1 MRRVLL
7 VAATLKENN
16 MSVYKRG
23 SHWHYRFR
31 VRRVRYRGALP
42 EASTKWEAEQA
53 ESKIKQEIFEGRFGL
68 IELGSERLADFIN
81 KTFLP
86 WSKAN
91 KRSWRHDVFRART
104 ICDYFGAKSFREMSP
119 LLIEK
124 FKRDRR
130 ESVTRKDTVRSPASV
145 NHELTLLSKIFN
157 LAIDYKVTDTNPCTK
172 VKKYKLDNKRYR
184 YLLPEEEPRLMA
196 ALSGPRAHLKPLVIV
211 ALGTGMRQGEQL
223 RLTWDRV
230 DFSRRVLVLTKTK
243 SGKDREVPMNPEV
256 VKTLFALRSRSKGQ
270 EYVFVNEK
278 TKTRIKEVKKAF
290 GTALK
295 IAGIKGLVWH
305 DLRATFGTRLG
316 EAGYDAFTI
325 AALMGHSQIQTTQ
338 RYVRATERNKR
349 AAVETVMLDSESGH
363 KLDTHPPRPLAL
375 DAVNC

>member
-1 MRRVLL
+1 
-7 VAATLKENN
+7 

-68 IELGSERLADFIN
+68 VELGSERLADFIS

-91 KRSWRHDVFRART
+91 KRSWRHDAFRART
-104 ICDYFGAKSFREMSP
+104 ICDYFGTKTFREMSP

-130 ESVTRKDTVRSPASV
+130 ESITRKGTVRSPASV

-172 VKKYKLDNKRYR
+172 VKKYQLDNKRYR

-243 SGKDREVPMNPEV
+243 TKDREVPMNPEV

-270 EYVFVNEK
+270 EYVFVNER

-349 AAVETVMLDSESGH
+349 AAVEAVMLDSEGGH
-363 KLDTHPPRPLAL
+363 KLDTHPPRPLAQEV
-375 DAVNC
+375 VNC

>member
-1 MRRVLL
+1 
-7 VAATLKENN
+7 
-16 MSVYKRG
+16 
-23 SHWHYRFR
+23 
-31 VRRVRYRGALP
+31 
-42 EASTKWEAEQA
+42 
-53 ESKIKQEIFEGRFGL
+53 
-68 IELGSERLADFIN
+68 
-81 KTFLP
+81 
-86 WSKAN
+86 
-91 KRSWRHDVFRART
+91 
-104 ICDYFGAKSFREMSP
+104 
-119 LLIEK
+119 LIEK

-130 ESVTRKDTVRSPASV
+130 ESITRREKVRSPASV

-172 VKKYKLDNKRYR
+172 VKKYQLDNKRYR

-211 ALGTGMRQGEQL
+211 ALGTGMRQSEQL

-243 SGKDREVPMNPEV
+243 SGKDREVPMNPAV
-256 VKTLFALRSRSKGQ
+256 LKTLFALRSCANGQ
-270 EYVFVNEK
+270 QYVFVNEK
-278 TKTRIKEVKKAF
+278 TKTRIKQVKKAF

-325 AALMGHSQIQTTQ
+325 GALMGHSQIQTTQ

-349 AAVETVMLDSESGH
+349 AAVEAVMLDSEVGH

>member
-1 MRRVLL
+1 MSLL
-7 VAATLKENN
+7 CRKVKGL
-16 MSVYKRG
+16 
-23 SHWHYRFR
+23 
-31 VRRVRYRGALP
+31 

-68 IELGSERLADFIN
+68 VDLGSERLADFIS

-104 ICDYFGAKSFREMSP
+104 ICDYFGTKTFREMSP

-130 ESVTRKDTVRSPASV
+130 ESITRRGKVRSPASV

-157 LAIDYKVTDTNPCTK
+157 LAIDYKVTDTNPCKK
-172 VKKYKLDNKRYR
+172 VKKYNLDNKRYR

-211 ALGTGMRQGEQL
+211 AIGTGMRQSEQL

-230 DFSRRVLVLTKTK
+230 DFSRRVLILTKTK
-243 SGKDREVPMNPEV
+243 TKDREVPMNPEV
-256 VKTLFALRSRSKGQ
+256 VKTLFALQSRSNGQ
-270 EYVFVNEK
+270 EYVFVNER

-325 AALMGHSQIQTTQ
+325 AALMGHSQIQTTA

-349 AAVETVMLDSESGH
+349 AAVEAVMLNSEGGH
-363 KLDTHPPRPLAL
+363 KLDTTQKRPGALA
-375 DAVNC
+375 AVSY

>member
-1 MRRVLL
+1 
-7 VAATLKENN
+7 

-31 VRRVRYRGALP
+31 VRRVRYRGSLP
-42 EASTKWEAEQA
+42 EARTKWEAEQA

-68 IELGSERLADFIN
+68 VELSSEKLVDFIN
-81 KTFLP
+81 KIFLP

-91 KRSWRHDVFRART
+91 KRSWRHDVFRTRT
-104 ICDYFGAKSFREMSP
+104 ICDYFGSKTFREMSP

-130 ESVTRKDTVRSPASV
+130 ESITRRESVRSPASV

-196 ALSGPRAHLKPLVIV
+196 ALSGPRAHMKPLVVV

-230 DFSRRVLVLTKTK
+230 DFSRRLLILTKTK
-243 SGKDREVPMNPEV
+243 SGKDREIPMNPEV
-256 VKTLFALRSRSKGQ
+256 VKTLFALQFRSKGQ

-325 AALMGHSQIQTTQ
+325 AALMGHSQIQTTA

-349 AAVETVMLDSESGH
+349 AAVEAVMLNSESGH
-363 KLDTHPPRPLAL
+363 KLDTTQKRPGSLA
-375 DAVNC
+375 AVSN

>member
-1 MRRVLL
+1 
-7 VAATLKENN
+7 

-31 VRRVRYRGALP
+31 VRRVRYRGALS
-42 EASTKWEAEQA
+42 EARTKWEAEQA

-68 IELGSERLADFIN
+68 VDLGSEKLVDFIN
-81 KTFLP
+81 KIFLP

-104 ICDYFGAKSFREMSP
+104 ICDYFGSKTFREMSP

-130 ESVTRKDTVRSPASV
+130 ESITRRESVRSPASV

-172 VKKYKLDNKRYR
+172 VKKYKLDNQRYR

-196 ALSGPRAHLKPLVIV
+196 ALSGPRAHLKPLVTV
-211 ALGTGMRQGEQL
+211 AIGTGMRQGEQL

-230 DFSRRVLVLTKTK
+230 DFSRRVLILTKTK
-243 SGKDREVPMNPEV
+243 SGKDREIPMNPEV

-270 EYVFVNEK
+270 EYVFTNER
-278 TKTRIKEVKKAF
+278 TGTRIKEVKRAF

-325 AALMGHSQIQTTQ
+325 ASLMGHSQIQTTA

-349 AAVETVMLDSESGH
+349 AAVEAVMLDSEGGH
-363 KLDTHPPRPLAL
+363 KLDTTQKRPGALA
-375 DAVNC
+375 AVSY

>member
-1 MRRVLL
+1 
-7 VAATLKENN
+7 
-16 MSVYKRG
+16 
-23 SHWHYRFR
+23 
-31 VRRVRYRGALP
+31 
-42 EASTKWEAEQA
+42 
-53 ESKIKQEIFEGRFGL
+53 
-68 IELGSERLADFIN
+68 
-81 KTFLP
+81 
-86 WSKAN
+86 
-91 KRSWRHDVFRART
+91 
-104 ICDYFGAKSFREMSP
+104 MSP

-130 ESVTRKDTVRSPASV
+130 ESITRREKVRSPASV

-172 VKKYKLDNKRYR
+172 VKKYQLDNKRYR

-256 VKTLFALRSRSKGQ
+256 VKTLFALQSRSNGQ
-270 EYVFVNEK
+270 KYVFVNEK

-349 AAVETVMLDSESGH
+349 AAVEAVMLNSEGGH
-363 KLDTHPPRPLAL
+363 KLDTTQKTASTRLA
-375 DAVNC
+375 VSH